1 MFFIDVVFARLGTQ
15 ALAALMAVLQLNT
28 VAFMPAFGVASANAI
43 HVGGALG
50 AGAPGA
56 VPRMVLRAAMVT
68 AVWMLCVGAVYALLP
83 AALLRLFSDGGA
95 GAEGFVSVGAAL
107 LLVSVA
113 WQLFDAASMVI
124 AEALRAAGDT
134 AWPMAAR
141 IAISWGLFVPITL
154 FAVRRGA
161 GPVDALAWVVA
172 YMALLT
178 ALLFARF
185 RAGAWRRMDL
195 AGAEPTVD

>member
-1 MFFIDVVFARLGTQ
+1 
-15 ALAALMAVLQLNT
+15 
-28 VAFMPAFGVASANAI
+28 
-43 HVGGALG
+43 
-50 AGAPGA
+50 
-56 VPRMVLRAAMVT
+56 
-68 AVWMLCVGAVYALLP
+68 VGAVYALLP

>member
-1 MFFIDVVFARLGTQ
+1 VGDARARTGWR
-15 ALAALMAVLQLNT
+15 V
-28 VAFMPAFGVASANAI
+28 
-43 HVGGALG
+43 
-50 AGAPGA
+50 
-56 VPRMVLRAAMVT
+56 
-68 AVWMLCVGAVYALLP
+68 
-83 AALLRLFSDGGA
+83 
-95 GAEGFVSVGAAL
+95 EG
-107 LLVSVA
+107 
-113 WQLFDAASMVI
+113 
-124 AEALRAAGDT
+124 
-134 AWPMAAR
+134 
-141 IAISWGLFVPITL
+141 